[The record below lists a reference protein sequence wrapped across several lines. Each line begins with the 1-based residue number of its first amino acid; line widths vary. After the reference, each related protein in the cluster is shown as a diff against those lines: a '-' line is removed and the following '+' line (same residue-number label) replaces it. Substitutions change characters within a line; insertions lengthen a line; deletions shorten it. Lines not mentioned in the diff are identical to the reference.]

1 MRLFCSLM
9 AAAAALST
17 QLAAAHGPQI
27 QITGETGKITTRR
40 LLLDGPYSAT
50 LTAETSVYVMPLR
63 EHVGA
68 WYSRPNGALLPDAS
82 PEFFSGPGLAYG
94 YGYNPATPAITP
106 FAPGGKFHL
115 SFVDGLKRWNGAAF
129 VEAGDMQLEA
139 FTGGNPNAPSG
150 VAKTSDVGPFATLP
164 MPGGAGVISFTA
176 EQGEVHSTA
185 RYRLFDDSAAL
196 PAAPLDGVYLVSLQL
211 AISSADKAP
220 SDPFFFV
227 LHKNAA
233 ADVPA
238 AIASL
243 NVSPD
248 RVQTIV
254 PEPSSAALAC
264 LGLAALFVGGRR
276 RRLQSLA

>member
-1 MRLFCSLM
+1 MRLYCSLI
-9 AAAAALST
+9 AAAVALTT
-17 QLAAAHGPQI
+17 QFASAHGPQI
-27 QITGETGKITTRR
+27 QITGESGQIATRR
-40 LLLDGPYSAT
+40 LLPDGPYSTT

-63 EHVGA
+63 EHLGA

-94 YGYNPATPAITP
+94 YGYDPATPAITP
-106 FAPGGKFHL
+106 FATGGKFQL

-129 VEAGDMQLEA
+129 VDAGDMQLEA

-164 MPGGAGVISFTA
+164 LPGGAGVISFTA
-176 EQGEVHSTA
+176 EEEEVHSTA

-196 PAAPLDGVYLVSLQL
+196 PAAPLDGVYLASLQL

-238 AIASL
+238 AVASL

-254 PEPSSAALAC
+254 PEPGSAVLGF
-264 LGLAALFVGGRR
+264 LGLAALAVAGRR
-276 RRLQSLA
+276 RRLQAPA